1 LPRRLEAACWQ
12 RMNKVLPFL
21 FSCVI
26 ALSFSGCL
34 TTPVADTGGSNGIT
48 VTNSNVPAI
57 TNAATSVFA
66 QSGYTPG
73 PGNYPDSISFE
84 KPAGAFG
91 NIMYGSYEQKQTIRA
106 KVRITPIPGTN
117 DYRLST
123 QVYTVGSAG
132 EAGFEDS
139 RKLLFF
145 NGEFKPLLRK
155 VQVSASGVGPGN

>member
-1 LPRRLEAACWQ
+1 
-12 RMNKVLPFL
+12 MNKVLPFL
-21 FSCVI
+21 FSCVV

-34 TTPVADTGGSNGIT
+34 TTPVSDTGGSNGIT

-91 NIMYGSYEQKQTIRA
+91 NIMYGSYDQKQTIRA

-155 VQVSASGVGPGN
+155 IEVAASGVGPGN